1 MSCWGQ
7 ELRNVP
13 GIITHVHSHCSAH
26 LNNSFVQWRSRCRC
40 RRGFVNS
47 LLVFPARVS
56 DVYGDS
62 SEKLKLLMN
71 CFETFPE
78 CSLLSI
84 VSKKTIKLI
93 DHHSRL
99 RDVLGQSYPI
109 YACTRA
115 NQALFIGSR
124 YILWQLETWQ
134 VESVE
139 HIEQYHINLW
149 KIHTIWNDGDVKRSS
164 IRRSRS

>member
-1 MSCWGQ
+1 MAFPLPLPPWFRKLPTGIPCESFWCLRWFLREIKVAD
-7 ELRNVP
+7 ELFWN
-13 GIITHVHSHCSAH
+13 
-26 LNNSFVQWRSRCRC
+26 
-40 RRGFVNS
+40 
-47 LLVFPARVS
+47 FPWMFS
-56 DVYGDS
+56 T
-62 SEKLKLLMN
+62 KH
-71 CFETFPE
+71 CFE
-78 CSLLSI
+78 
-84 VSKKTIKLI
+84 KKTIKLI

-139 HIEQYHINLW
+139 HIEQYHIKSVENSHYL
-149 KIHTIWNDGDVKRSS
+149 KRRGRKTFVDSSFAVIIW
-164 IRRSRS
+164 IIE